1 MSGPRTSRR
10 FFAGAGAGAHRRAGA
25 SEGGNARTS
34 KEWGSVMSSSAPG
47 ASAEDDAERATRLKP
62 RGRLDD
68 GVAAHRSDAKPRT
81 RDVGRGFS
89 PRATRAATATGGR
102 GSDATERARAAARS
116 VAIAPERVDARPA
129 RSTLSSRLRP
139 RVNAKTTSM
148 RPRKIPEISKSGRR
162 FERLRRRRWRSLAL
176 AHLRDRNAPA
186 QDGLL
191 RSEMRA

>member
-10 FFAGAGAGAHRRAGA
+10 FFAGAGAGAGANRRAGA

-81 RDVGRGFS
+81 RDVGRGAS
-89 PRATRAATATGGR
+89 PRATRVATATGAR

-116 VAIAPERVDARPA
+116 VDIVPERVDARPA
-129 RSTLSSRLRP
+129 RLVLRDTAPKRRVQHSAGSTAPNPS
-139 RVNAKTTSM
+139 KTYGTSC
-148 RPRKIPEISKSGRR
+148 RR
-162 FERLRRRRWRSLAL
+162 FERLRRRRWPALAL
-176 AHLRDRNAPA
+176 AHLRDARP
-186 QDGLL
+186 
-191 RSEMRA
+191 RSRWPSSV